1 MYNRQNR
8 TATERAI
15 KTLKIVRKITP
26 RILKNIAIMYGLSI
40 KEIRANYPD
49 MIITGN
55 MKAVEYYENL
65 EQ

>member
-1 MYNRQNR
+1 MYDRQNR
-8 TATERAI
+8 TATERAV

-26 RILKNIAIMYGLSI
+26 RILKNIAIMYGISI
-40 KEIRANYPD
+40 KEIRENYPD

-65 EQ
+65 